1 MWRIHFNYSPM
12 NNSKTSGG
20 YRRRLKSFGDAWR
33 GIVLLFGSQFNAKIH
48 LVILTLALLGG
59 WYFAITPGEWV
70 AVILAAGIVLAAE
83 AFNTA
88 IELLSDE
95 SLGRAYNPK
104 IRNIKD
110 IAAGAV
116 LLAAIAALVTGLII
130 FLPYLFHFIRNI
142 L

>member
-1 MWRIHFNYSPM
+1 MWRIHFNCLPM
-12 NNSKTSGG
+12 NDGTTSGG
-20 YRRRLKSFGDAWR
+20 FRRRLKSFGDAWR
-33 GIVLLFGSQFNAKIH
+33 GIVLLFGSQFNARIH
-48 LVILTLALLGG
+48 LILLSLALLGG
-59 WYFAITPGEWV
+59 WCFAITPSEWV
-70 AVILAAGIVLAAE
+70 AVVLAAGLVLAAE

-88 IELLSDE
+88 IELISDE

-110 IAAGAV
+110 LAAGAV

-130 FLPYLFHFIRNI
+130 FLPYLSNFIHNT